1 MNRQKRTR
9 WVLFF
14 LSAVCLLSLGLP
26 LLYGAGSN
34 AWLQREGNRRPVPA
48 DALSARGQAVPLVY
62 ALYRSR
68 FAASTTQETATDA
81 GPVQQALRE
90 ETAALAQAG
99 ALPELVAARAD
110 WILSQQPAAVTSKR
124 ANGFS
129 SVTWR
134 VDAPEAQTY
143 WIAVVWHEKTGYVV
157 SYTVTVG
164 DIPTD
169 LEPHLTAYQAFLG
182 LDVLTDWEELPL
194 EVGAAAWSQ
203 DGQIVAA
210 CNWKDKQF
218 TLEVKSQPEK
228 PWNPPA
234 V

>member
-1 MNRQKRTR
+1 M
-9 WVLFF
+9 
-14 LSAVCLLSLGLP
+14 
-26 LLYGAGSN
+26 
-34 AWLQREGNRRPVPA
+34 
-48 DALSARGQAVPLVY
+48 
-62 ALYRSR
+62 
-68 FAASTTQETATDA
+68 
-81 GPVQQALRE
+81 QQALRE

-210 CNWKDKQF
+210 CNWEDNQF